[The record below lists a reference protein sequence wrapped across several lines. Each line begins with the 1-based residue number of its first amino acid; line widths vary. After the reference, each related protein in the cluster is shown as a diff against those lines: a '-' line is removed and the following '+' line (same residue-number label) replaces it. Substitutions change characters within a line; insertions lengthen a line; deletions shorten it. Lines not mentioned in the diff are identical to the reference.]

1 MSGPGRSPGNPVLAT
16 LRCPS
21 APSSTNARVDSGG
34 AGCGTPAGIKAASA
48 CRLSS
53 EPSTP
58 MYSATNHS
66 AWAAARSRIRSGATA
81 YRSASA
87 TTTGAPT
94 SGTGATGT
102 ALGAAVA
109 TGAWPRVAGT
119 MTVLWVGHLHRAVG
133 HERVGERTEH
143 DGSSQG
149 EHPPLTVPALRLES
163 LPGDALVDL
172 VPLGIH
178 RVELM
183 ESRLSV
189 QGCRARGTILVNPG
203 NGLLG
208 AIVSPVMAVNPDPKP
223 GRWIL
228 LSHSSWA
235 LPRIIHPSPLFF
247 VSSLPEGSPTTTLGH
262 RPSTSTTVGPDGGTT
277 VPGTGTTVPGTAEA
291 YIAQLDTINESLQV
305 LATEMVT
312 VNDGF
317 NADPRTVEFDDAVSR
332 FGVVATDTQALA
344 DQVAALVVP
353 PGLETNQQA
362 LVTAIDFCA
371 GAAQDALDG
380 IQSTDTGELRNTAVT
395 AYTTSATGF
404 DTEVQQART
413 AAGVTPDA

>member
-1 MSGPGRSPGNPVLAT
+1 
-16 LRCPS
+16 
-21 APSSTNARVDSGG
+21 
-34 AGCGTPAGIKAASA
+34 
-48 CRLSS
+48 
-53 EPSTP
+53 
-58 MYSATNHS
+58 
-66 AWAAARSRIRSGATA
+66 
-81 YRSASA
+81 
-87 TTTGAPT
+87 
-94 SGTGATGT
+94 
-102 ALGAAVA
+102 
-109 TGAWPRVAGT
+109 
-119 MTVLWVGHLHRAVG
+119 
-133 HERVGERTEH
+133 
-143 DGSSQG
+143 
-149 EHPPLTVPALRLES
+149 
-163 LPGDALVDL
+163 
-172 VPLGIH
+172 
-178 RVELM
+178 
-183 ESRLSV
+183 
-189 QGCRARGTILVNPG
+189 
-203 NGLLG
+203 
-208 AIVSPVMAVNPDPKP
+208 MAVNPDPKP

-228 LSHSSWA
+228 
-235 LPRIIHPSPLFF
+235 PLVILGMIAFTYFF
-247 VSSLPEGSPTTTLGH
+247 VSSLPEGSPTTTLAAA
-262 RPSTSTTVGPDGGTT
+262 PSTTVGPDGGTT

-291 YIAQLDTINESLQV
+291 YIAELDTINESLQV

-404 DTEVQQART
+404 DTEVQNART